1 MNLNKIILKNIEG
14 KVLNTIS
21 KAELSRRMGIL
32 PQSLHHLLKNLEKG
46 RGITTTTVEKI
57 ATAVGIAPVELLEI

>member
-1 MNLNKIILKNIEG
+1 
-14 KVLNTIS
+14 
-21 KAELSRRMGIL
+21 MGIL